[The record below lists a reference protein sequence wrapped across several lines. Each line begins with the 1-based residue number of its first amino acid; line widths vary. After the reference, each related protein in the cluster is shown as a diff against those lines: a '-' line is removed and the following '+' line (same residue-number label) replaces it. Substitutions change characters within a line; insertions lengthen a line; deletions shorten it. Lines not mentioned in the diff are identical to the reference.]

1 MPDPRALRIGYILKR
16 FPRFSETFILN
27 ELLALQAQGAQVH
40 VFSLLTPPDEPR
52 HARLAQLGSPV
63 TYLAKSSGTRPSAIA
78 KGDVALFAGSDEKA
92 IASLHAKAAEVA
104 RLAKAAGIT
113 HLHAHFA
120 SDAATVALLAARII
134 GGTFSFTAH
143 ARDIYH
149 TYVSPEADAAKR
161 RAKLREAA
169 FVVTVSDFNAAH
181 LRALCPEAAG
191 HIHRLYNGIDLS
203 LFSPTLSSVPGR
215 ILAVGRL
222 VEKKGFSVLV
232 KACAILQ
239 ARGVAFDCQIVG
251 DGPLQSELGLQ
262 IAELG
267 LTHIVRLLGPMPQ
280 EDLAGVLGT
289 AAVAVL
295 ACIITADGDRDG
307 LPTVLLEAMGKAL
320 PVITTTVTGG
330 PEIVAQGETG
340 FLCPPGDATGL
351 ADALQDVLAAPF
363 RARAMGAAGR
373 LRAERLFDLSTNVA
387 TLAALFAG
395 VTTPARS
402 KGIA

>member
-1 MPDPRALRIGYILKR
+1 MPDPTPLRIGYVLKR

-40 VFSLLTPPDEPR
+40 VFSLLNPPDEPR
-52 HARLAQLGSPV
+52 HARLADLREPV
-63 TYLAKSSGTRPSAIA
+63 TYLAKSSGLRPSAIA
-78 KGDVALFAGSDEKA
+78 KDDAALFAGSDEKA
-92 IASLHAKAAEVA
+92 IGGLHAKAAEVA
-104 RLAKAAGIT
+104 RLAKNAGIT

-149 TYVSPEADAAKR
+149 TYVSHEADAAKR

-181 LRALCPEAAG
+181 LRTLCPEAAG

-203 LFSPTLSSVPGR
+203 LFTPTVSSVPGR

-232 KACAILQ
+232 EACAILQ
-239 ARGVAFDCQIVG
+239 ARGVAFDCRIIG
-251 DGPLQSELGLQ
+251 DGPLQNELVAR
-262 IAELG
+262 IEDLG
-267 LTHIVRLLGPMPQ
+267 LTSRVRLLGPMPQ
-280 EDLAGVLGT
+280 EDLADVLGT

-295 ACIITADGDRDG
+295 PCIITADGDRDG
-307 LPTVLLEAMGKAL
+307 LPTVLLEAMAKAL
-320 PVITTTVTGG
+320 PVVTTTVTGG

-340 FLCPPGDATGL
+340 FLCPPGDAMAL
-351 ADALQDVLAAPF
+351 ANALQDVLAAPF

-373 LRAERLFDLSTNVA
+373 ARAERLFDLSTNVA

-395 VTTPARS
+395 VTAPTHAR
-402 KGIA
+402 GVA